1 MNTIVHPY
9 EDRREPQLPDG
20 LVPAGNVAVPA
31 SLERLLEA
39 CFQTLSRAMR
49 AAAQLCGIAHQ
60 GVWARSVSGL
70 LGAEALSAPDLPAL
84 LCSELPLCEIASAE
98 RERWSRREAVTD
110 IAAAGDSTP
119 QDRQHTLH

>member
-9 EDRREPQLPDG
+9 EDRRERALPDS
-20 LVPAGNVAVPA
+20 LVPAGNVAA
-31 SLERLLEA
+31 QALHERLLEA

-60 GVWARSVSGL
+60 SVWARSVTGL

-84 LCSELPLCEIASAE
+84 LCSELPLCEIACAE
-98 RERWSRREAVTD
+98 RERWSRREAVAD
-110 IAAAGDSTP
+110 IAAASDFAP
-119 QDRQHTLH
+119 RDPHRTLH